1 MRNILAIV
9 LVVLIASFSFGQD
22 RVIVKDLGTMYNSVL
37 GSTYFETGFVD
48 LSGWAKIDSISVTY
62 VGKGE
67 MDVDS
72 LTIYRAA
79 KVGNDKFVPDVS
91 VLGNFTVTL
100 NLAAGVYDLEP
111 LFSSN
116 ATLLT
121 GAALRGCNALYYVT
135 RGATSGND
143 PTDPNRGW
151 LIFQIW
157 GTK

>member
-1 MRNILAIV
+1 MKNLIVIL
-9 LVVLIASFSFGQD
+9 LVALFATFSFGQS
-22 RVIVKDLGTMYNSVL
+22 RVIVKDLGTMYNSTL

-48 LSGWAKIDSISVTY
+48 LSAWSKIDSISVTY

-79 KVGNDKFVPDVS
+79 KLPNDKFVPDVS

-100 NLAAGVYDLEP
+100 NLAAGIYDLEP

-121 GAALRGCNALYYVT
+121 GSALRGCNALYYVT

-151 LIFQIW
+151 LLFQIW

>member
-9 LVVLIASFSFGQD
+9 LVVLIASFSFGQS
-22 RVIVKDLGTMYNSVL
+22 RVIVRDLGTIANSVN
-37 GSTYFETGFVD
+37 ETGFVD
-48 LSGWAKIDSISVTY
+48 LSGWSKIDSVSVTY
-62 VGKGE
+62 VGLGE

-72 LTIYRAA
+72 LTIYRAV
-79 KVGNDKFVPDVS
+79 KVGNDKFIPDVS

-121 GAALRGCNALYYVT
+121 GAALRGCNALKYVT

-143 PTDPNRGW
+143 ATDPNRAW
-151 LIFQIW
+151 LVFQIW

>member
-1 MRNILAIV
+1 MRNLIVIL
-9 LVVLIASFSFGQD
+9 LVAFLSIASFGQS

-48 LSGWAKIDSISVTY
+48 LSGWSKIDSISVTY

-79 KVGNDKFVPDVS
+79 KLPNDKFVPDVT

-111 LFSSN
+111 LFASN

-121 GAALRGCNALYYVT
+121 GASLRGCNALYYVT
-135 RGATSGND
+135 RGATAGND

-151 LIFQIW
+151 LLFQIW

>member
-1 MRNILAIV
+1 MKNILIALV
-9 LVVLIASFSFGQD
+9 LLTSLSFGQS

-79 KVGNDKFVPDVS
+79 KLPNEKFVPDVS

-151 LIFQIW
+151 ILFQIW
-157 GTK
+157 GVTK